1 MCTCMYVCTSHNPYI
16 LLILAG
22 WPVPIPGME
31 RAHARGAPSAGTPFI
46 LQGLIW
52 YKLDGPAQT
61 VAYLADAQMKLMG
74 YTLF

>member
-1 MCTCMYVCTSHNPYI
+1 MCESQSLHAPTP
-16 LLILAG
+16 LAG
-22 WPVPIPGME
+22 RPVSIPGVK

-61 VAYLADAQMKLMG
+61 LAYLADAQMKLMG

>member
-1 MCTCMYVCTSHNPYI
+1 
-16 LLILAG
+16 
-22 WPVPIPGME
+22 ME
-31 RAHARGAPSAGTPFI
+31 RAHARGALSAGTPFI

-61 VAYLADAQMKLMG
+61 LAYLADAQMKLMG

>member
-1 MCTCMYVCTSHNPYI
+1 M

-22 WPVPIPGME
+22 WPVSTPGME
-31 RAHARGAPSAGTPFI
+31 RAYARGDPSAGTPFI